1 MKKPNKNIK
10 DLVNLW
16 SEADKL
22 KKVIRFKDSPKITK
36 KESGAD
42 HAWRTTFF
50 IATCFR
56 TIRPK
61 INLTKVLRM
70 ASLHNF
76 YEIYTDNLDYI
87 LASQNNITKKDRQ
100 KAKTKAVKKIQNILP
115 DKEAVNLIKE
125 FEKNET
131 EEAKFVLAIS
141 KLETLDH
148 LVNYGFKG
156 YSHPELIPNC
166 ADNAVKASPKLS
178 PILKEIKSR
187 LKKEFKKGGIPWKK
201 EYN

>member
-10 DLVNLW
+10 SLINLW

-36 KESGAD
+36 KESSAD

-50 IATCFR
+50 IVTCFE
-56 TIRPK
+56 TIKPK
-61 INLTKVLRM
+61 INLTKAFKM
-70 ASLHNF
+70 ASLHNL

-87 LASQNNITKKDRQ
+87 LANQNNITKKDRQ
-100 KAKTKAVKKIQNILP
+100 KAKIKAVKKIQDVLP
-115 DKEAVNLIKE
+115 NKETINLIKE

-166 ADNAVKASPKLS
+166 ADSAVKASPKLL

-187 LKKEFKKGGIPWKK
+187 LKKEFKKGGVLWKK
-201 EYN
+201 EYD